1 MRSRVTGGPVAA
13 TDTLMRIPP
22 QLFGDMRVRDWQDI
36 LADVADDST
45 DPDGWRAVAGSRR
58 EGLGEDLYFG
68 HPSVGVYHLKTYAKN
83 PRDLRGV
90 GTRVARRVDDD
101 LGPLLPDAES
111 PGRFAVRRPP
121 EDETEAKAVATRL
134 EETLK
139 VHAETPTEPDHLF
152 RDVMEAVDSPAFG
165 PMEYAFDGRP
175 DELDELGET
184 FEEAE
189 ELLSAELDD
198 LIDDDDVD
206 RGFH

>member
-1 MRSRVTGGPVAA
+1 
-13 TDTLMRIPP
+13 
-22 QLFGDMRVRDWQDI
+22 MRVRNWREI
-36 LADVADDST
+36 LADVAGDST

-68 HPSVGVYHLKTYAKN
+68 HPSVGVYQLKTYAKN

-90 GTRVARRVDDD
+90 GAKVARKVDDD
-101 LGPLLPDAES
+101 LDPLLPDADS

-121 EDETEAKAVATRL
+121 ADADAATEMATRL

-139 VHAETPTEPDHLF
+139 VHAEAPTDPDHLF
-152 RDVMEAVDSPAFG
+152 EDVMEAIESPAFG
-165 PMEYAFDGRP
+165 PMAYEFDGRP
-175 DELDELGET
+175 DELDALSDT

-189 ELLSAELDD
+189 ELLTAELDD
-198 LIDDDDVD
+198 LIADDDVD